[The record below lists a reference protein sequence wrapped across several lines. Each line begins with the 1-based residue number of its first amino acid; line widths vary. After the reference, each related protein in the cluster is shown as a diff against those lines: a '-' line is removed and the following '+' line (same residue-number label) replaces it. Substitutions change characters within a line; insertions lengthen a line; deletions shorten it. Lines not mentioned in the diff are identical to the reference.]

1 MIFRV
6 FDNNGNL
13 LHEAG
18 NFAALEV
25 EVKAELGSKPSR
37 LQPIKRRAHTHA
49 ESAIEA
55 AGAKLREA
63 THRV

>member
-37 LQPIKRRAHTHA
+37 LQPIKASCAYARR
-49 ESAIEA
+49 ECN
-55 AGAKLREA
+55 
-63 THRV
+63 